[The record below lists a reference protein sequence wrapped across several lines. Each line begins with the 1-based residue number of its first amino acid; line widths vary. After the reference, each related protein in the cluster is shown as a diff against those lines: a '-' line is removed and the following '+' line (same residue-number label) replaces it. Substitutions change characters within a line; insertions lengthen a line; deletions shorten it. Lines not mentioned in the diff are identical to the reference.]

1 MCTKDLEKMCRTID
15 TFSKEEHINIL
26 KVIVETDT
34 TRVSENNNGTFIHME
49 DLSEETLNNIQKY
62 IDYVLLKE
70 GDIQKIEDT
79 KEKIKKNIN
88 EYTYPI

>member
-15 TFSKEEHINIL
+15 TFTKEEHINIL
-26 KVIVETDT
+26 KIIIEKDS

-49 DLSEETLNNIQKY
+49 DLSDEILNNIQKY

-70 GDIQKIEDT
+70 GDIQKIEDK
-79 KEKIKKNIN
+79 KEKIKNDIN
-88 EYTYPI
+88 DYTYPI

>member
-34 TRVSENNNGTFIHME
+34 TRVSENNNGSVIYME
-49 DLSEETLNNIQKY
+49 DWSEETKKNIKKK

-70 GDIQKIEDT
+70 EDIQKIEDT
-79 KEKIKKNIN
+79 KEKIKKDIN
-88 EYTYPI
+88 EYAYAN

>member
-15 TFSKEEHINIL
+15 TFSKEEHINII

-34 TRVSENNNGTFIHME
+34 TRVSENKNGSFINME

-79 KEKIKKNIN
+79 KEKIKKDIN
-88 EYTYPI
+88 EYMYAN